1 MLIALTLAI
10 ISVGTIVF
18 FGHRLL
24 CYMRHFQELSY
35 SKHDFKVLVLEHSIY
50 DKKGSSISAIAA
62 LAVELTKEKIII
74 SLIISII
81 AAAGLILITKW
92 EKDPLDVGPYKLQST
107 HQARGIYN
115 ISLTAYSIFLTL
127 TLILVYLLGA
137 DDDIAC
143 YWLVV
148 IIAIQSTPIWL
159 FLSSSIYK
167 RI

>member
-35 SKHDFKVLVLEHSIY
+35 SKYDFNAFVLEHSIY
-50 DKKGSSISAIAA
+50 DKKGSLISAIAA
-62 LAVELTKEKIII
+62 LMIELTKEKIVL
-74 SLIISII
+74 SLIISTITS
-81 AAAGLILITKW
+81 AGLILITRW
-92 EKDPLDVGPYKLQST
+92 ENDPLEIGPYQLQST
-107 HQARGIYN
+107 HKARGIYN
-115 ISLTAYSIFLTL
+115 IALTVYSIFLTVS
-127 TLILVYLLGA
+127 LIIVYLIGA

-159 FLSSSIYK
+159 SLSSSIFK